1 MQRDTFRV
9 QIVAGRAYIV
19 GEMRS
24 YQTRQWH
31 LKIQIQEV
39 GATHMAL
46 HLSSFSTWK
55 LACNQFHDEV
65 LTWLQLGRRCC
76 GGGPARFP
84 TLT

>member
-39 GATHMAL
+39 GATHVAL
-46 HLSSFSTWK
+46 QLSSSRSWHGIR
-55 LACNQFHDEV
+55 LHDEV
-65 LTWLQLGRRCC
+65 LTRLQLVCRCC